1 MNDIQGTGEA
11 TASGRNIE
19 ALRIAFNLGLL
30 ELSTLYAHQ

>member
-11 TASGRNIE
+11 TALARNME
-19 ALRIAFNLGLL
+19 ALRIAFNLGLI